1 MIVMQGTTVDGL
13 HVIAEGT
20 VAVWIKP
27 KDKPSV
33 KVATLGPGQVFGERS
48 ILEFGV
54 AGATIKAVED
64 SLIFI
69 IPSRLSLALMESN
82 PALKEYFM
90 RQIEDR
96 RKAPWLPTRSPS
108 SSPAARRA
116 RGAASR
122 GASSG
127 ALFLQGLFDDDPV
140 GLVLVADRLLRQ
152 QQALEIDRAD
162 WNPVK
167 VDDFTV
173 GL

>member
-1 MIVMQGTTVDGL
+1 MTVTEFLQSNVPFLKGLSDEEAHTLAQGAEQAPFKPGQMIVMQGTTVDGL

-69 IPSRLSLALMESN
+69 IPQQAFLALMESN

-96 RKAPWLPTRSPS
+96 RKPLASNPKPEQQPPP
-108 SSPAARRA
+108 PAAP
-116 RGAASR
+116 AA
-122 GASSG
+122 
-127 ALFLQGLFDDDPV
+127 
-140 GLVLVADRLLRQ
+140 
-152 QQALEIDRAD
+152 
-162 WNPVK
+162 
-167 VDDFTV
+167 
-173 GL
+173 